1 MEKQRAAS
9 MRYLAKWEIGV
20 LESNLSSVFV
30 FPGCIFGEALLCIA
44 VGICVG
50 HLAHV
55 HHSHNP
61 LGCALQTSLQLHK
74 LEAMP
79 AVPVD
84 TAQSTFLC
92 WVWTVKAERV
102 DS

>member
-1 MEKQRAAS
+1 

-20 LESNLSSVFV
+20 LESNLSSVF
-30 FPGCIFGEALLCIA
+30 GEALLCVA
-44 VGICVG
+44 LGICMG

-74 LEAMP
+74 LEAVP